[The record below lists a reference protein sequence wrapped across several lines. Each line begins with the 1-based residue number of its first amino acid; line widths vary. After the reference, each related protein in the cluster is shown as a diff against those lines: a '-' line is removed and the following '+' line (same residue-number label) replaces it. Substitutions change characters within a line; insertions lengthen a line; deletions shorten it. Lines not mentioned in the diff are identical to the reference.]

1 MSING
6 LDLLAGLL
14 IAHVVGDFFLQSKAW
29 VADRFKN
36 HFKSVSLYKHILVHL
51 SLNILVIWY
60 LKLEFLE
67 ALKFALLIAGTHYF
81 IDLVRSYLT
90 KGSLVWFSID
100 QMLHLFVILGIWLA
114 VTDQLEFLQSL
125 PSTFLSAK
133 VLVLILAYLII
144 LKPFSIV
151 ISLLIRKWSNPLVGV
166 NSSLENAGA
175 WIGSLE
181 RILILTFVLSS
192 NFAAIGFLLAAKSI
206 LRFEGSAVEGHR
218 KINEYILIGTLIS
231 FTMTILF
238 GLGIKFVIE
247 CL

>member
-1 MSING
+1 
-6 LDLLAGLL
+6 
-14 IAHVVGDFFLQSKAW
+14 
-29 VADRFKN
+29 
-36 HFKSVSLYKHILVHL
+36 
-51 SLNILVIWY
+51 
-60 LKLEFLE
+60 
-67 ALKFALLIAGTHYF
+67 
-81 IDLVRSYLT
+81 
-90 KGSLVWFSID
+90 
-100 QMLHLFVILGIWLA
+100 MLHLFVILGIWLA